1 LSLQHLV
8 EAKLILHSYCETVH
22 LRAHVLQKLISGINP
37 FAKIFIDFQLI
48 SDNIFE
54 RGLILVEI
62 LPIIALLADVEG
74 EIRLIPS
81 QIEALIQMKTIV
93 GVPNKVDIL
102 MDHRAI
108 DTHMARPE
116 FPRKSHVIR
125 ALTILR

>member
-1 LSLQHLV
+1 M
-8 EAKLILHSYCETVH
+8 
-22 LRAHVLQKLISGINP
+22 
-37 FAKIFIDFQLI
+37 
-48 SDNIFE
+48 FE

-74 EIRLIPS
+74 EISLIPS

-102 MDHRAI
+102 M
-108 DTHMARPE
+108 ARLE